1 MTFAKTNLANSWL
14 RAIAAILVLFPTACV
29 HSNTLTKAFESS
41 VQAETKQAQTTSTT
55 YADVEA
61 LVNMGSRVAGTPVM
75 EQASNY
81 LSEQY
86 RKAGYKTQIQ
96 TFTYSKFTDLGSN
109 LVVDGTTINAQA
121 LKGSVP
127 GKIDASLVAVPNF
140 GRADDFASVNVKNAI
155 LPRGVAGA
163 IAIVKR
169 GEIPFGEKARNA
181 ANAGAI
187 GLIIVNNKPGNFAG
201 GALTEASKIPVL
213 GISSNEGNSLI
224 DRAQKNRLSLKLNA
238 NGQNRVVTGRNVIAY
253 PEGVTQPQVII
264 GGHYDSVAGAPGA
277 NDNASGTATVLAIAR
292 NLSGTPLARQ
302 AWFIAF
308 DGEEDGLHGS
318 RAFVNAATPQF
329 LKGLKAM
336 MNFDMVGVNN
346 QLQIGGTSSLTGL
359 AKVVEPKVE
368 LFGGSAANGGSD
380 HASFAAKGV
389 PVLFFYRG
397 YEPNY
402 HTPNDKT
409 VDPKLLDETT
419 QVGLDTI
426 KRLLQ

>member
-1 MTFAKTNLANSWL
+1 MTFVKTNLANSWL

-29 HSNTLTKAFESS
+29 HSNTLTKVFEPS
-41 VQAETKQAQTTSTT
+41 VKAETKQAQTTNAT

-61 LVNMGSRVAGTPVM
+61 LVNMGPRVAGTPVM

-96 TFTYSKFTDLGSN
+96 TFTYSKFADLGSN

-140 GRADDFASVNVKNAI
+140 GRADDFAKVNVKD
-155 LPRGVAGA
+155 A

-169 GEIPFGEKARNA
+169 GEIRFGEKARNA

-213 GISSNEGNSLI
+213 GISSNQGNTLI
-224 DRAQKNRLSLKLNA
+224 DRAQKNRLNLKLNA

-389 PVLFFYRG
+389 PILFFYRG
-397 YEPNY
+397 YEANY

-419 QVGLDTI
+419 QVGLDI
-426 KRLLQ
+426 VRRLLQ